1 MGTPADPNHS
11 SNLPQ
16 SMDPLLFLAGS
27 VPTSVTAYPAAA
39 AAASALMAQQAPD
52 AASGDGEPSPMQ
64 RGTSVGSG
72 SLSADGDGA
81 VRDKPTA
88 LRLLQQQNVAL
99 ARISRNLALT
109 AHVLEVSACLSLSP
123 PVELQSPY

>member
-1 MGTPADPNHS
+1 
-11 SNLPQ
+11 
-16 SMDPLLFLAGS
+16 MDPLLFLAGS

-109 AHVLEVSACLSLSP
+109 AHVLEVSACPQLHSSRRTETLFTS
-123 PVELQSPY
+123 VCCA